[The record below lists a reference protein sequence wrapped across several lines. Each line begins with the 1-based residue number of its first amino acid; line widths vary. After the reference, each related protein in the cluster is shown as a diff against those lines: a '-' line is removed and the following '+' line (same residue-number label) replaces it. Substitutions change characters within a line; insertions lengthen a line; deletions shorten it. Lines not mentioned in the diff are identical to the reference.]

1 MSVPHWAPSHPS
13 PTPRVSA
20 CGLVISLCFLESQ
33 GNINCNVM
41 GRHSYLSAEDQGGF
55 CHRCS
60 ARTRVEIQEG
70 WQSEQLLRDSSP
82 EVHDKASVTS
92 RRRGTLVENQRYQS
106 TTCLTLTFLRV
117 YLFIYFYVCMYFTC
131 YMCALSLKKPER
143 DSEVLEL
150 EFQMTMSHHLGAEDP
165 NARATNALG

>member
-1 MSVPHWAPSHPS
+1 MSVPIGPHPHPT

-41 GRHSYLSAEDQGGF
+41 GRHSYLSAENQGGF

-70 WQSEQLLRDSSP
+70 WQSKQPLRDSSS
-82 EVHDKASVTS
+82 EVRDKASVTY
-92 RRRGTLVENQRYQS
+92 RRRGMLVQ
-106 TTCLTLTFLRV
+106 
-117 YLFIYFYVCMYFTC
+117 
-131 YMCALSLKKPER
+131 
-143 DSEVLEL
+143 D
-150 EFQMTMSHHLGAEDP
+150 
-165 NARATNALG
+165 

>member
-1 MSVPHWAPSHPS
+1 MSVPIGPHPHPT

-55 CHRCS
+55 WHRCS

-70 WQSEQLLRDSSP
+70 WQSEQPLRDSSP
-82 EVHDKASVTS
+82 EARDKASVTY
-92 RRRGTLVENQRYQS
+92 RRRRTLVENQRYQS
-106 TTCLTLTFLRV
+106 TTCFTLTFLRV

-131 YMCALSLKKPER
+131 MSLCTLHVCLVPEEAR
-143 DSEVLEL
+143 EG
-150 EFQMTMSHHLGAEDP
+150 FRGLGARVPDDYEP
-165 NARATNALG
+165 PFGC